1 MKTAILFGASG
12 LVGSHL
18 LELLLSNNEYS
29 KVKIFTRN
37 IIKKNHPKLDI
48 YNIDFKELDNHKDKI
63 AGDDLFFCIGTT
75 KKQTPNKLDYIDTE
89 LNLPIKTAQIA
100 KENKIK
106 SFIYISSGG
115 ANAKSKNLYLQN
127 KGKAEDEI
135 LKLSFDFTAIIQPS
149 LLLGNRSEFRIGERI
164 AQFIFKKLSFIFIKK
179 LRPFKAIQ
187 ALTVA
192 RAIIKIINSQEKGVY
207 FTSEKLEDLGSIYN

>member
-12 LVGSHL
+12 LIGSHL
-18 LELLLSNNEYS
+18 LELLLNNSEYS
-29 KVKIFTRN
+29 KVKIFTRKS
-37 IIKKNHPKLDI
+37 IKNHAKLDI
-48 YNIDFKELDNHKDKI
+48 YNINFKQLNNYKDNI
-63 AGDDLFFCIGTT
+63 TGDDLFFCIGTT
-75 KKQTPNKLDYIDTE
+75 KKQTPNKSDYINIE
-89 LNLPIKTAQIA
+89 LKLPITIAQIA

-135 LKLSFDFTAIIQPS
+135 VKLSFDFTAVIQPS

-164 AQFIFKKLSFIFIKK
+164 AQFMFKKLSFIFIRK
-179 LRPFKAIQ
+179 LRAFKAIH
-187 ALTVA
+187 AFIVA
-192 RAIIKIINSQEKGVY
+192 RAIIKIINRHEKGVY
-207 FTSEKLEDLGSIYN
+207 FTSDKLEDFGRINN

>member
-12 LVGSHL
+12 LIGSHL

-37 IIKKNHPKLDI
+37 SIKKNHVKLDI
-48 YNIDFKELDNHKDKI
+48 YNINFKQLNNHKDNI
-63 AGDDLFFCIGTT
+63 TGDDLFFCIGTT
-75 KKQTPNKLDYIDTE
+75 KKQTPNKLDYIETE
-89 LNLPIKTAQIA
+89 LKLPITIAQIA
-100 KENKIK
+100 KENNIK

-115 ANAKSKNLYLQN
+115 SNAKSKNLYLQN

-135 LKLSFDFTAIIQPS
+135 VKLSFGFTAIIQPS

-192 RAIIKIINSQEKGVY
+192 RAIIRITNRQEKGVY
-207 FTSEKLEDLGSIYN
+207 FTSEKLEDFGSIYN

>member
-18 LELLLSNNEYS
+18 LQLLLNNNEYS
-29 KVKIFTRN
+29 KVKIFTRSS
-37 IIKKNHPKLDI
+37 IKKNNPKLDI

-63 AGDDLFFCIGTT
+63 IGDDLFFCIGTT
-75 KKQTPNKLDYIDTE
+75 KKQTPNKLEYIDTE
-89 LNLPIKTAQIA
+89 LKLPIKIAQIA

-127 KGKAEDEI
+127 KGKAENEI
-135 LKLSFDFTAIIQPS
+135 VKLSFDFTAVIQPS

-164 AQFIFKKLSFIFIKK
+164 AQFMFKKLSFIFIRK
-179 LRPFKAIQ
+179 LRAFKAIH
-187 ALTVA
+187 AFTVA
-192 RAIIKIINSQEKGVY
+192 RAIIKIINRHEKGVY
-207 FTSEKLEDLGSIYN
+207 FTSDKLEDFGRINN